1 MIEPTDKNFWSLS
14 NEELFKTFETSTEGL
29 SSSEARVRLDQFGYN
44 DIQPRTERNDFITFL
59 KQFNSPITMLLIISA
74 ILSFFS
80 SDEVDASII
89 LTILII
95 SGALSFFQERS
106 ASHAVKELLAMVS
119 SNISCYRDSKKIEL
133 PADELVLG
141 DIIELSAG
149 SVIPADCVILHA
161 NNLFLDEASLTG
173 ETFPLEK
180 FSQIVPKDTP
190 MNKRSNYL
198 YMGTHVISGTGTGL
212 VVSTGLDTEFGK
224 ISKHL
229 KLKPSQ
235 NEFEKGISHFGYVL
249 TRMVLILVV
258 IIFFINVELKRSVL
272 NSILFSLAIAV
283 SLTPQLLPVIIAI
296 NLAQGSKQMA
306 HKKVIVKKL
315 TSIENFGSMNI
326 LCTDKTGTITEG
338 IMTINSNVNFEGK
351 ISNKTLFYSFINASL
366 QTGYENPIDTCI
378 QNETTGFTLDGVKK
392 IDEIPYDFI
401 RKRITL
407 TVDQNNTRI
416 MITKGAVEQ
425 ILEICSRVELD
436 ESTQARSEM
445 SKHSNDLKNEYLKLS
460 NSGLRTIA
468 IAYKILSPNE
478 SYEKENEKDMTFLG
492 FLTFKDPPKENIIE
506 VIQTLEKYG
515 VKLYIISGDNQF
527 VAMSIAKEIG
537 LPELNLLTGPQI
549 AKLSDEA
556 LIHLVNRT
564 NIYAEVE
571 PNQKE
576 RIILAL
582 KKAGNVVGYMGD
594 GINDA
599 TALHTADV
607 GISVN
612 NAVTIAKESADIVL
626 LEKNMDVLVNGM
638 SEGRRTFANTL
649 KYILISI
656 SGNFSNMISMAIA
669 SLVLPFFPL
678 LPEQVLSINLLTD
691 LPSTTISTD
700 NVDDELINAP
710 RRWNLQFIMKFMVF
724 FGVIS
729 TFIDLI
735 FFTIF
740 RGILHA
746 DAINFQSSWFFMS
759 IMNQL
764 LIVLVI
770 RTRRTFF
777 KSNPSKQMI
786 LAIVVI
792 FILDFILPLQPLAQ
806 ILNITVVP
814 LWWYPIMFI
823 LTAFYVII
831 TEIQKRVFY
840 KFVSI

>member
-212 VVSTGLDTEFGK
+212 VVSTGLNTEFGK

-272 NSILFSLAIAV
+272 NSILSSLAIAV

-296 NLAQGSKQMA
+296 NLAQGAKQMA

-315 TSIENFGSMNI
+315 TSII
-326 LCTDKTGTITEG
+326 
-338 IMTINSNVNFEGK
+338 
-351 ISNKTLFYSFINASL
+351 
-366 QTGYENPIDTCI
+366 
-378 QNETTGFTLDGVKK
+378 
-392 IDEIPYDFI
+392 
-401 RKRITL
+401 
-407 TVDQNNTRI
+407 
-416 MITKGAVEQ
+416 
-425 ILEICSRVELD
+425 
-436 ESTQARSEM
+436 
-445 SKHSNDLKNEYLKLS
+445 
-460 NSGLRTIA
+460 
-468 IAYKILSPNE
+468 
-478 SYEKENEKDMTFLG
+478 
-492 FLTFKDPPKENIIE
+492 
-506 VIQTLEKYG
+506 
-515 VKLYIISGDNQF
+515 
-527 VAMSIAKEIG
+527 
-537 LPELNLLTGPQI
+537 
-549 AKLSDEA
+549 
-556 LIHLVNRT
+556 
-564 NIYAEVE
+564 
-571 PNQKE
+571 
-576 RIILAL
+576 
-582 KKAGNVVGYMGD
+582 
-594 GINDA
+594 
-599 TALHTADV
+599 
-607 GISVN
+607 
-612 NAVTIAKESADIVL
+612 
-626 LEKNMDVLVNGM
+626 
-638 SEGRRTFANTL
+638 
-649 KYILISI
+649 
-656 SGNFSNMISMAIA
+656 
-669 SLVLPFFPL
+669 FPL
-678 LPEQVLSINLLTD
+678 GGSL
-691 LPSTTISTD
+691 
-700 NVDDELINAP
+700 NVKNP
-710 RRWNLQFIMKFMVF
+710 KK
-724 FGVIS
+724 VIS
-729 TFIDLI
+729 FS
-735 FFTIF
+735 FSF
-740 RGILHA
+740 
-746 DAINFQSSWFFMS
+746 S
-759 IMNQL
+759 
-764 LIVLVI
+764 
-770 RTRRTFF
+770 
-777 KSNPSKQMI
+777 
-786 LAIVVI
+786 
-792 FILDFILPLQPLAQ
+792 
-806 ILNITVVP
+806 
-814 LWWYPIMFI
+814 
-823 LTAFYVII
+823 
-831 TEIQKRVFY
+831 
-840 KFVSI
+840 